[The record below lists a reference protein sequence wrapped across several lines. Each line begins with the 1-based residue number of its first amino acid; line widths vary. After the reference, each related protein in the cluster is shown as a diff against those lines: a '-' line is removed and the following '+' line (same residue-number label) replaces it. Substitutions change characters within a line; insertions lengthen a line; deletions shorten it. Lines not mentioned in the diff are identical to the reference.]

1 MIHPPVDDLPEVA
14 ASTLLGVCTQLSQ
27 SRHAGLAR
35 WASSASD
42 ALLGR
47 LVSAITG
54 ATVGFTDTE
63 PCRLLA
69 QLDAA
74 ELEGLYSV
82 LHAGADAS
90 DDEAVSKWCTRMG
103 RLLVAECY
111 RRIYEQA
118 VINAKAA
125 AIDAEERRLACP
137 GRPVPELRSAP
148 RWAQVSL
155 RPE

>member
-1 MIHPPVDDLPEVA
+1 MTYPAVDDLPEAA

-47 LVSAITG
+47 LVSAMTG

-63 PCRLLA
+63 PCPLLA

-74 ELEGLYSV
+74 ELEGLHSV

-103 RLLVAECY
+103 QLVVAECY
-111 RRIYEQA
+111 RRIYKQA
-118 VINAKAA
+118 VITAKVG
-125 AIDAEERRLACP
+125 AIEAEELRLARGP
-137 GRPVPELRSAP
+137 RPAPHLGSVPPWSE
-148 RWAQVSL
+148 VSL
-155 RPE
+155 PPE

>member
-1 MIHPPVDDLPEVA
+1 
-14 ASTLLGVCTQLSQ
+14 
-27 SRHAGLAR
+27 
-35 WASSASD
+35 
-42 ALLGR
+42 
-47 LVSAITG
+47 VSAITG

-90 DDEAVSKWCTRMG
+90 DDEAVSTWCTRMG